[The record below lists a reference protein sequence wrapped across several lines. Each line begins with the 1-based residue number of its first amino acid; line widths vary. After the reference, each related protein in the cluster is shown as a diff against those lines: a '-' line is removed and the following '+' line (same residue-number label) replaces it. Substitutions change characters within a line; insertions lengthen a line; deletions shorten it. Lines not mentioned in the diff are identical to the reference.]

1 LNQSSPFSLYD
12 DTTTSMEK
20 RCEPDTFIDS
30 IKKKIQKQW
39 VYEDGKIVHRKI
51 SYVPGLYNIFDIVL
65 VHAAD
70 KKRRDP
76 SMDWLKVKIDTE
88 MNEIS
93 VSHNGAPL
101 IGDETFDDVINI
113 FHLTNSY
120 STCFWVEFADEKGIS
135 RQVVIPFFLSDF
147 DFLFF

>member
-1 LNQSSPFSLYD
+1 
-12 DTTTSMEK
+12 MEK
-20 RCEPDTFIDS
+20 RCEPYTFIDS
-30 IKKKIQKQW
+30 INKKTENQW

-51 SYVPGLYNIFDIVL
+51 SYVPDLYKIFDIIL

-76 SMDWLKVKIDTE
+76 TMNRLRVEIDTK

-93 VSHNGAPL
+93 VCYNGAPL

-120 STCFWVEFADEKGIS
+120 STCFWVEFADELGTT
-135 RQVVIPFFLSDF
+135 REVVIPFFL
-147 DFLFF
+147 